1 MESNPCLPL
10 VFFLIVSCSIAQI
23 EAGMR
28 QSEALG
34 HLYKAKLE
42 GNSNIDSALLQATE
56 HACRYIQSSRNIY
69 GGYVTVDKSAG
80 RALYY
85 YSVEALHSKESSP
98 LLLWLNGGERS
109 QDKEELL
116 QKQGVQRA
124 HLHKVTQYRKL
135 GKLRWPSCS
144 RKASADMIARS
155 HAWRSDQACFPTI
168 LYSCVF
174 AQVQKQNLHDCYR
187 P

>member
-42 GNSNIDSALLQATE
+42 GNSNIDSALFQATE
-56 HACRYIQSSRNIY
+56 HVDISKFHHQEGLKEKDRIESLPGQPKVEFSQY

-85 YSVEALHSKESSP
+85 YFVEAQHSKESSP
-98 LLLWLNGGERS
+98 LLLWLNGGTYLYLILWYFLNFPFHVFFFRFNTT
-109 QDKEELL
+109 LL
-116 QKQGVQRA
+116 
-124 HLHKVTQYRKL
+124 
-135 GKLRWPSCS
+135 C
-144 RKASADMIARS
+144 
-155 HAWRSDQACFPTI
+155 TI
-168 LYSCVF
+168 
-174 AQVQKQNLHDCYR
+174 
-187 P
+187 

>member
-1 MESNPCLPL
+1 VISFFSCSVTGPVTKRNTMESNPCLPL

-42 GNSNIDSALLQATE
+42 GNSNIDSALFQAIDHVDISKFHRQE
-56 HACRYIQSSRNIY
+56 GSKEKDRIESLPGQPKVEFSQY

-85 YSVEALHSKESSP
+85 YFVEAQHSKESSP
-98 LLLWLNGGERS
+98 LLLWLNGGTYLYLILWYFLSRS
-109 QDKEELL
+109 MFLFLFRFNPTLL
-116 QKQGVQRA
+116 
-124 HLHKVTQYRKL
+124 
-135 GKLRWPSCS
+135 CN
-144 RKASADMIARS
+144 I
-155 HAWRSDQACFPTI
+155 
-168 LYSCVF
+168 
-174 AQVQKQNLHDCYR
+174 
-187 P
+187 

>member
-42 GNSNIDSALLQATE
+42 GNSNIDSALFQATE
-56 HACRYIQSSRNIY
+56 HVDISNSRNIY

-85 YSVEALHSKESSP
+85 YSVEAQHSKESSP

-109 QDKEELL
+109 QDKEDLL
-116 QKQGVQRA
+116 QKQGVQKA
-124 HLHKVTQYRKL
+124 HFTQGHL
-135 GKLRWPSCS
+135 
-144 RKASADMIARS
+144 
-155 HAWRSDQACFPTI
+155 
-168 LYSCVF
+168 
-174 AQVQKQNLHDCYR
+174 VQEAGEIKMALLLKES
-187 P
+187 

>member
-10 VFFLIVSCSIAQI
+10 VFFLVSCSIAQI

-42 GNSNIDSALLQATE
+42 GNSNIDSALFQATE
-56 HACRYIQSSRNIY
+56 HVDMSKFHHQEGLKEKDRIESSPGQPKVEFSQY
-69 GGYVTVDKSAG
+69 DGYVTVDKSAG

-85 YSVEALHSKESSP
+85 YFVEAQHSKESSP

-109 QDKEELL
+109 QDKEDLL

-124 HLHKVTQYRKL
+124 HFTQ
-135 GKLRWPSCS
+135 GHP
-144 RKASADMIARS
+144 
-155 HAWRSDQACFPTI
+155 
-168 LYSCVF
+168 
-174 AQVQKQNLHDCYR
+174 VQEAGEIKMALLLKES
-187 P
+187 

>member
-23 EAGMR
+23 EAGTR

-42 GNSNIDSALLQATE
+42 GNSNVDSALFQAIDHVDISKFHRQE
-56 HACRYIQSSRNIY
+56 GSKEKDRIESLPGQPKVEFSQH

-85 YSVEALHSKESSP
+85 YFVEAQHSKESSP
-98 LLLWLNGGERS
+98 LLLWLNGGTYLYLILWYFLSRS
-109 QDKEELL
+109 MFLFLFRFNPTLL
-116 QKQGVQRA
+116 
-124 HLHKVTQYRKL
+124 
-135 GKLRWPSCS
+135 CN
-144 RKASADMIARS
+144 I
-155 HAWRSDQACFPTI
+155 
-168 LYSCVF
+168 
-174 AQVQKQNLHDCYR
+174 
-187 P
+187 